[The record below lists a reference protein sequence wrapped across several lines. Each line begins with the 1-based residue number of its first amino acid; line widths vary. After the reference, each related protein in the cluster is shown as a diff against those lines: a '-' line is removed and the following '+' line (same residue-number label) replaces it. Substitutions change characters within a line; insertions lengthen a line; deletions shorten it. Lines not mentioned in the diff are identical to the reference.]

1 MVTTI
6 ARAMDRKRVTVAALA
21 ERTGLSERYVYN
33 IRKGT
38 RPLSVRAALL
48 VAEPLGLKAR
58 ALLIEQL
65 DRELVEALS

>member
-6 ARAMDRKRVTVAALA
+6 ERAMDRKRVTVAALA
-21 ERTGLSERYVYN
+21 ERTGLSERYIYN

-58 ALLIEQL
+58 NLLIDEL
-65 DRELVEALS
+65 DRELAEASA